1 VTALT
6 DQESR
11 WVAGVASRL
20 RLVQSDTI
28 GATPAQRRDYL
39 NEELSRH
46 LKEIP
51 PGSRRRYV
59 EALLARFPVAGQTLR
74 ATESPPVPALP
85 EETFAQ
91 LLERFLKATQELPGA
106 KRAEVADRLAG
117 AGLAKADPGVTA
129 LEMIEDL
136 REGLGLEAENQPPGT
151 VVLRAMDELRQGLGL
166 ASDQPLRL
174 VRLVQLAL
182 LLVEVFQ
189 RLDQMALATLRETSP
204 KSSLLKRPQD
214 FRSAAAQSLT
224 REESS
229 LEPQARMVV
238 DLLAAILKAFADGGR
253 DFGASYVQ
261 RMSPSAIRDVV
272 LTEGR
277 RLPIFGKNT
286 DELCWEKYLQ
296 LARDYE
302 TADKVNQRI
311 RESLAAFI
319 EKKVL
324 RGR

>member
-1 VTALT
+1 MIALT

-20 RLVQSDTI
+20 RLVQADTI
-28 GATPAQRRDYL
+28 GATPAQRREYL
-39 NEELSRH
+39 NEELARH

-51 PGSRRRYV
+51 PGNRRRYV
-59 EALLARFPVAGQTLR
+59 EALLARFPVAGQTVS
-74 ATESPPVPALP
+74 ATGPPPPSAP
-85 EETFAQ
+85 PPETFEQ
-91 LLERFLKATQELPGA
+91 LLERFLRAARELPA
-106 KRAEVADRLAG
+106 PKRSEVADRLAT
-117 AGLAKADPGVTA
+117 AGLAKVDPSAMA
-129 LEMIEDL
+129 LGMIKDL
-136 REGLGLEAENQPPGT
+136 REGLGLATDDQPPGT
-151 VVLRAMDELRQGLGL
+151 VVLKMIDELRQGLGL
-166 ASDQPLRL
+166 AADQPVRL
-174 VRLVQLAL
+174 VRLAQLAL

-189 RLDQMALATLRETSP
+189 RLDQMALATLRETDP
-204 KSSLLKRPQD
+204 KSPLLNRSQD
-214 FRSAAAQSLT
+214 FRTAAAQFVT
-224 REESS
+224 REENSV
-229 LEPQARMVV
+229 EPQARMVV
-238 DLLAAILKAFADGGR
+238 DLLAALLKAFADGGR

-272 LTEGR
+272 LTEGP

-319 EKKVL
+319 KQKVL